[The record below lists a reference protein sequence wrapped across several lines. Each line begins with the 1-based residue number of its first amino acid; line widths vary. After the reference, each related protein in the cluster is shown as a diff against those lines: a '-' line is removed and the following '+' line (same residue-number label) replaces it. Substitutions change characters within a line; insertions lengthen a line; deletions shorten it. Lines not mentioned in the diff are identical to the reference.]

1 MAERRRRGDDTDQ
14 ERTEQTVR
22 EDEARLSAILAQ
34 VPGAVGLFSSEGRSL
49 FRSGPLGHLW
59 DEMIPSRAAS
69 SSRRWRSFDNNG
81 RLLAKSDY
89 PGERALRGEMV
100 VPGIDFLHAADAGG
114 ESWFRV
120 SAAPFR
126 NKSGEIVGAV
136 MILQNIDTE
145 KRVEQRLRESESRL
159 KAAVDL
165 VNLGLYSWDPQTNE
179 LDWDKAVKAMWG
191 LREDAPVTYDMWR
204 DAVHPDDLQR
214 VEAAIAGSIDPRNG
228 SYDVEYRVTGQTD
241 GLERWIATRGRTE
254 FENGKP
260 VSFHGVALDV
270 TDRKRTENTLE
281 RRVDV
286 RTRELEE
293 ANAALIS
300 EIEQRRQIAERLDAI
315 QAEFFHAARLSV
327 AGQMAAVL
335 AHELSQPLTATLNS
349 VNTLRRLL
357 ASSDLGRDMALRELI
372 EEAAS
377 ETERAGEIV
386 RRLRFFIRR
395 GSVDRT
401 PEAIAPMVE
410 EAVAFAAVGPN
421 ALGVTI
427 SQYFDPLV
435 PTALVDRV
443 QIQQVI
449 SNLVRNALEALK
461 IQSRRELSVASA
473 ACGEGYMEVIVSD
486 NGPGVADEMRPNL
499 FEPFNTN
506 KPDGMG
512 LGLSICKSI
521 VEAHGGRIAYA
532 PSLDGG
538 SAFRF
543 TLECAPEDRLQ

>member
-1 MAERRRRGDDTDQ
+1 VKIRQ
-14 ERTEQTVR
+14 QI
-22 EDEARLSAILAQ
+22 DE
-34 VPGAVGLFSSEGRSL
+34 
-49 FRSGPLGHLW
+49 
-59 DEMIPSRAAS
+59 
-69 SSRRWRSFDNNG
+69 
-81 RLLAKSDY
+81 
-89 PGERALRGEMV
+89 
-100 VPGIDFLHAADAGG
+100 
-114 ESWFRV
+114 
-120 SAAPFR
+120 
-126 NKSGEIVGAV
+126 
-136 MILQNIDTE
+136 E
-145 KRVEQRLRESESRL
+145 KRVEQRLRESESRLQAAADLVGLGWSRWEADSKNVVWDARLRQMWGLSPDAPIDFERAIAAIHPEDRHMVEDFPSEGADPANKSHKLEYRVIGIEDGTERWIRTQGRILFEPGSPKAFVGAVLDITEQKRAERALRESESRL

-179 LDWDKAVKAMWG
+179 MDWDKAVKAMWG
-191 LREDAPVTYDMWR
+191 LREDAPITYDMWR
-204 DAVHPDDLQR
+204 DAVHPVDLQR
-214 VEAAIAGSIDPRNG
+214 VEAAVAGCIDPRNG
-228 SYDVEYRVTGQTD
+228 SYDVEYRVIGITD
-241 GLERWIATRGRTE
+241 RLERWIATRGRTE
-254 FENGKP
+254 FENGTP

-270 TDRKRTENTLE
+270 TNRKRTENALE
-281 RRVDV
+281 HRVDV

-372 EEAAS
+372 EEAAG

-401 PEAIAPMVE
+401 PEAVAPMIE

-449 SNLVRNALEALK
+449 SNLVRNSLEALK
-461 IQSRRELSVASA
+461 MQSRRELSVASA
-473 ACGEGYMEVIVSD
+473 PCGEGYMEVIVSD
-486 NGPGVADEMRPNL
+486 NGPGVTDEMKPNL

-521 VEAHGGRIAYA
+521 VEAHGGRIAYT

-543 TLECAPEDRLQ
+543 TLECAPEAKLQ